1 MPRASWTELAEVSVP
16 WPGRDRAV
24 ELSQMIEQ
32 LSAKARA
39 AIAESRQLA
48 ATRDALLPELM
59 SGRLGVLQS
68 SR

>member
-1 MPRASWTELAEVSVP
+1 MAGMQSTVKLKQTMLAMSE
-16 WPGRDRAV
+16 DR
-24 ELSQMIEQ
+24 QMIEQ